1 MSTIDSTLG
10 GKASTY
16 GWYSQITSS
25 TYDGSQLLEV
35 LNDVVSSGAVFQPA
49 IMPTIPFSEVTSS
62 VASQVASVL
71 EQFTSKGVE
80 VWLRF
85 GHEMNYYVVSNAHGQ
100 GLRETG
106 ADQNLDCWHLL
117 GDPCGVHYS
126 MEEHPRSRLR
136 KLSHQDVLVPQHPH
150 LDCNPVFP
158 WGILR

>member
-35 LNDVVSSGAVFQPA
+35 LSDVVSSGAVFQPA
-49 IMPTIPFSEVTSS
+49 IMPYIPFSQVTPS

-71 EQFTSKGVE
+71 EQFTAKGVE

-85 GHEMNYYVVSNAHGQ
+85 GHEMNYYVVS
-100 GLRETG
+100 
-106 ADQNLDCWHLL
+106 D
-117 GDPCGVHYS
+117 YS
-126 MEEHPRSRLR
+126 QP
-136 KLSHQDVLVPQHPH
+136 
-150 LDCNPVFP
+150 
-158 WGILR
+158 